1 MNPDDS
7 SKPEILS
14 SFGSCAWCSFDTMRS
29 IRAILTVI
37 AFAAMSTASAH
48 LTTVNLDVLQQSG
61 KLALLAGS
69 VEGYPINGARMAYIL
84 TTEQGATFRG
94 PLTETADGEYTAPLP
109 KAPAGQ
115 WTLIVRD
122 TTFPRESLEA
132 KATVKW
138 PLKSSVRLILPPSTA
153 GAPTTPLLL
162 ALLAFP
168 IVVALLVLAWV
179 LIRRPKPDSTEPSP
193 TA

>member
-1 MNPDDS
+1 
-7 SKPEILS
+7 
-14 SFGSCAWCSFDTMRS
+14 MRP

-37 AFAAMSTASAH
+37 AFAVMSTVMSTASAH

-61 KLALLAGS
+61 RLALLAGS
-69 VEGYPINGARMAYIL
+69 VEGYPINGARMAYVL
-84 TTEQGATFRG
+84 MNQQGASFQG
-94 PLTETADGEYTAPLP
+94 PLTETADGEYTAPWP
-109 KAPAGQ
+109 KAPAGE

-122 TTFPRESLEA
+122 TTFPREALEA
-132 KATVKW
+132 RATVTW

-168 IVVALLVLAWV
+168 VVAALLVLAWV
-179 LIRRPKPDSTEPSP
+179 LIRRPKPDSTEPSV

>member
-1 MNPDDS
+1 MMP
-7 SKPEILS
+7 
-14 SFGSCAWCSFDTMRS
+14 S
-29 IRAILTVI
+29 IRALLIVI

-48 LTTVNLDVLQQSG
+48 LTTVNLDVLEQSG
-61 KLALLAGS
+61 RLALLAGS
-69 VEGYPINGARMAYIL
+69 VEGYPINGARMEYLLINQ
-84 TTEQGATFRG
+84 QGATFRG

-109 KAPAGQ
+109 KAPAGE

-122 TTFPRESLEA
+122 TTFPREALEA
-132 KATVKW
+132 KATVNW

-168 IVVALLVLAWV
+168 ILVTLAVLAWV
-179 LIRRPKPDSTEPSP
+179 LIRRPKPDSTEPSA